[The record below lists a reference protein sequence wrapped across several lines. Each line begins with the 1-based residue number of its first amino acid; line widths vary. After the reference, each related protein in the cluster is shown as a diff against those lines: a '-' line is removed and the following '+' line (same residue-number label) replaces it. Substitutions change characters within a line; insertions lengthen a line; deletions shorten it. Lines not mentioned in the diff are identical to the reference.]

1 MRIWAKTIK
10 EHKIQ
15 TEVVQEFA
23 LARPSDL
30 LGWTEIISDLCQQL
44 DLARPVI
51 LNKHISELEKFSG
64 TTFRASDFLESISF
78 DRFVLEIF
86 PEKKKDNSPG
96 YDAY

>member
-15 TEVVQEFA
+15 AEVVQEFA

-30 LGWTEIISDLCQQL
+30 LGWTELISELCQYL

-51 LNKHISELEKFSG
+51 LNKHISELERFSG
-64 TTFRASDFLESISF
+64 TTFRPADFLEPISF

-86 PEKKKDNSPG
+86 PEKKKDNSFDH
-96 YDAY
+96 DAY